1 VYPHVISFLCT
12 NEVQCNIFITILSSN
27 YILLTQGKKS
37 KEIDNI
43 KVDFAILIFLVS
55 NLFYSVAMAK
65 RTKGKTMI
73 YKTLHRKQQIEQ
85 NQEVV
90 IDKHT
95 IWKSGIIYHVNQGKI
110 QIPADFSLKLDY
122 IFIV

>member
-1 VYPHVISFLCT
+1 MIRMTMNGL
-12 NEVQCNIFITILSSN
+12 TI
-27 YILLTQGKKS
+27 
-37 KEIDNI
+37 
-43 KVDFAILIFLVS
+43 
-55 NLFYSVAMAK
+55 
-65 RTKGKTMI
+65 
-73 YKTLHRKQQIEQ
+73 
-85 NQEVV
+85 QEVV